1 MKPIVASLIAAAV
14 FGGLFSCYLW
24 GQGQNSGPADDQSP
38 GPLLTWRVQFP
49 NGEYVVALH
58 SIASISTH
66 EYIVDG
72 VAKVYEL
79 TITTRASAI
88 ARIYYLEALST
99 TPGGIGETTVGV
111 VRDKINEV
119 RQRLDTAGIA
129 NAVVKNYPTT
139 THAHTIE
146 YRVASRQ
153 QVEKLFESAL
163 KSWTRGL
170 PGAEKIKE

>member
-1 MKPIVASLIAAAV
+1 MKQIFAYLLAATV
-14 FGGLFSCYLW
+14 LSVTFPDQLRGQERNMEPGG
-24 GQGQNSGPADDQSP
+24 DQAP
-38 GPLLTWRVQFP
+38 GPLLTWRAQFP

-66 EYIVDG
+66 EYVVDG
-72 VAKVYEL
+72 VAKVFEL
-79 TITTRASAI
+79 TINTRGSAT

-99 TPGGIGETTVGV
+99 PPGGIGEATIGV

-119 RQRLDTAGIA
+119 RERLDTAGIT

-153 QVEKLFESAL
+153 QVQKLYESAL
-163 KSWTRGL
+163 KSWTRGQA
-170 PGAEKIKE
+170 GMEKIKE